1 MNKYF
6 KILGLKSNASLE
18 EVTKKYNELSKEF
31 DPENQDEGLKEFFIN
46 EKKKLDEAFEK
57 VSLFIKKANIISDS
71 SINEDV
77 TEELSTDNKANDDN
91 KKETVSDFADRSTIS
106 DNVSDENI
114 IKKRSKQLIF
124 NNVLLL
130 IIAFGIWGLFMQNM
144 GLFVPNDDYTQKV
157 RVVNTVE
164 TEIQNTVKVNGSVDV
179 YNTVDVNIDEING
192 QRNVFYKKDDRY
204 FLLPTYDPYN

>member
-71 SINEDV
+71 SINE
-77 TEELSTDNKANDDN
+77 
-91 KKETVSDFADRSTIS
+91 
-106 DNVSDENI
+106 
-114 IKKRSKQLIF
+114 
-124 NNVLLL
+124 
-130 IIAFGIWGLFMQNM
+130 
-144 GLFVPNDDYTQKV
+144 
-157 RVVNTVE
+157 
-164 TEIQNTVKVNGSVDV
+164 
-179 YNTVDVNIDEING
+179 
-192 QRNVFYKKDDRY
+192 
-204 FLLPTYDPYN
+204 